1 MTFEHCVRCTICVE
15 NCPIFKINPSFPG
28 PKQSGPDAQRFRLDG
43 EGSVDE
49 WVRLCCQCKRCEVS
63 CPYGVSVADI
73 ILNAQLKYSSE
84 HFSPFAA
91 HLFANTNYLGMFASF
106 FAPITNRLTRLSPV
120 KNILSLLGLSNHLP
134 LPQYRFLSMS
144 RTRRNKGKG
153 IKKVVFFTGCYLN
166 YNDPDTGRGIRDLL
180 VSLGCRVVIPQQMCC
195 GLPSLGNGDREMAQ
209 RFAKKNA
216 AVLVDYINK
225 GYSVVYACTSCG
237 LTLVHDY
244 PEILKIPEGKR
255 IAENTY
261 NVHEYILGLIE
272 EGYAQIRF
280 GEVNKRIAYHIPC
293 HLRALGIGY
302 PAARLFEKI
311 PSLKVH
317 ILDDNC
323 CGLSGSYGFKKKNQS
338 SCVKLGEIASNAIL
352 ETGAEALVSDCGAC
366 RMQLGHFS
374 SLPALDPSQII
385 LESLQNAAVQ
395 AQTNKRSL
403 L

>member
-15 NCPIFKINPSFPG
+15 NCPIFKVEPKFPG

-43 EGSVDE
+43 EASVDE

-63 CPYGVSVADI
+63 CPYGVNVADI

-91 HLFANTNYLGMFASF
+91 HLFANTNYLGMLASQ
-106 FAPITNRLTRLSPV
+106 FAPVTNKITSLALTR
-120 KNILSLLGLSNHLP
+120 KILSLMGLSTHLP
-134 LPQYRFLSMS
+134 LPEYRFLSMS
-144 RTRRNKGKG
+144 RGRRKKGKG
-153 IKKVVFFTGCYLN
+153 LKKVVFFHGCYLN
-166 YNDPDTGRGIRDLL
+166 YNRPDIGRGIRDLL
-180 VSLGCRVVIPQQMCC
+180 VSLGCRVVIPHQMCC
-195 GLPSLGNGDREMAQ
+195 GLPSLGNGDKEMAL

-216 AVLVDYINK
+216 ATLVEYINK

-272 EGYAQIRF
+272 DGYAKIRF
-280 GEVNKRIAYHIPC
+280 GEVNKKLAYHIPC

-311 PSLKVH
+311 PSLEVH
-317 ILDDNC
+317 ILEDNC
-323 CGLSGSYGFKKKNQS
+323 CGLSGSYGFKKKNQAS
-338 SCVKLGEIASNAIL
+338 SIKLGEIASSVIL
-352 ETGAEALVSDCGAC
+352 KTGAEALISDCGAC
-366 RMQLGHFS
+366 RMQLGAFS

-385 LESLQNAAVQ
+385 IESLQNAPG
-395 AQTNKRSL
+395 QTKQ
-403 L
+403 